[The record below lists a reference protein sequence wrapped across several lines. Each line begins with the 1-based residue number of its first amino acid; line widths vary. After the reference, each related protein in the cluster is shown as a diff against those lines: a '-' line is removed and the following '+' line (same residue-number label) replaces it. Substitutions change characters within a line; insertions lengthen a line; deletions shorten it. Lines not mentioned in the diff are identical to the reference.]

1 MAGGRSKLLWQ
12 DDTKEVRQM
21 FGHVRRL
28 KHNGFSGFSMWDENV
43 PTAQTLSRNRLRR
56 RRAQFAFDLT
66 HLNYKEAPF
75 EAFTHLHNIRGMCN
89 RIQSQ
94 DIVFE
99 KRRRPILFQRPTTAP
114 NVSTRDKSVV
124 LKGVVSSLTK
134 NNHEDLDLIDCI
146 STSSDV
152 SDIFDLTS
160 SMNID
165 SPLGMKG
172 VHTHLHSKHDDAH
185 HQNEKPI
192 DKNAIVVKGVSDYLA
207 FNNESL
213 HKDSKVNKSRNLCSK
228 MDGKTRSKQNAQV
241 LDNTCE
247 NGTKKNP
254 TLVNR
259 AQNLQPSK
267 TQIVNKKQRRRRNNG
282 TSQLGMP
289 TTSIDASTNGA
300 LGWGKKMQL
309 GANERNNNMM
319 MRSMSEVVEDSH
331 VLVKQSMNPYFD
343 FKHSM
348 MLMIR
353 EEHLET
359 QTQAM
364 EELFKYYLDI
374 NPPVHHV
381 VIKQVIKDIRKH
393 FVSENCTNSM

>member
-94 DIVFE
+94 VY
-99 KRRRPILFQRPTTAP
+99 
-114 NVSTRDKSVV
+114 
-124 LKGVVSSLTK
+124 
-134 NNHEDLDLIDCI
+134 CI

-267 TQIVNKKQRRRRNNG
+267 TQILNKKQRRRRNNG

>member
-12 DDTKEVRQM
+12 DDTKEVRQI

-28 KHNGFSGFSMWDENV
+28 KHNGFSGFSMWDDNV

-94 DIVFE
+94 ICREASKTIF
-99 KRRRPILFQRPTTAP
+99 LF
-114 NVSTRDKSVV
+114 
-124 LKGVVSSLTK
+124 
-134 NNHEDLDLIDCI
+134 
-146 STSSDV
+146 
-152 SDIFDLTS
+152 
-160 SMNID
+160 
-165 SPLGMKG
+165 

-192 DKNAIVVKGVSDYLA
+192 DKNAIVGKGVSDYLA

-228 MDGKTRSKQNAQV
+228 MGGKTHSKQNAQV

-300 LGWGKKMQL
+300 LGWGKRMQL
-309 GANERNNNMM
+309 GANERNNNNM

-364 EELFKYYLDI
+364 EELFKYYLEI

>member
-114 NVSTRDKSVV
+114 NGSTRDKSVI
-124 LKGVVSSLTK
+124 LKG
-134 NNHEDLDLIDCI
+134 
-146 STSSDV
+146 DV

-185 HQNEKPI
+185 HQNEKPM

-213 HKDSKVNKSRNLCSK
+213 HKDSKVNKSMNLCSK
-228 MDGKTRSKQNAQV
+228 MGGKTHSKQNLQV
-241 LDNTCE
+241 IDNTCE

-267 TQIVNKKQRRRRNNG
+267 TQIVNKKQRRRKNNG

-300 LGWGKKMQL
+300 LGWGKRMQL
-309 GANERNNNMM
+309 GTNERNNNNM
-319 MRSMSEVVEDSH
+319 MRSMSKVVEDSH